1 MYSLW
6 WSNHIVLAHVS
17 KVAKNLCV
25 VCENIARVYKCLILW
40 WFEMWENQFNSH
52 TIITAWWGL
61 SPSRYILQLPHLL
74 ETRLQPY
81 LKAFCFCFF
90 LLLYSLPFF
99 FFFFLGAYHAWA
111 YRREKR
117 NTQLCSAKNIT
128 ILLCRSTQI
137 LYMIGGL

>member
-81 LKAFCFCFF
+81 LKAFWFF
-90 LLLYSLPFF
+90 LLLYSLHIFSF
-99 FFFFLGAYHAWA
+99 WAYHAWA

-117 NTQLCSAKNIT
+117 NTQLGSATNIT